1 MRSKAA
7 QFRTWLVVLIGIVL
21 SCLIWLWSVTPAIA
35 QDLPL
40 DSNIPTTLIEADGQY
55 APVPDWSQITFG
67 TLPAILTDGEFVAPD
82 DVNQLLGYDLSRSWQ
97 AGDVAASYLKLGD
110 FQTSLYP
117 QIFNLYTIAQ
127 TTNLDPSQVA
137 LSGLEMASWQTIDDL
152 VTAIPGLGNYSVSE
166 VAPIADLLKDKLS
179 SVPQM
184 WDEDA
189 IGIQST
195 IGEVLN
201 ANPDLG
207 KLSLGEL
214 ENLSGYSLTDIPD
227 LINAPLQNFNDWG
240 NSLIG
245 GVPGLADVP
254 LSQMPNPVSVFG
266 FLATVDVVYGT
277 AESDRRNTISG
288 STQEGF
294 SVPCQ
299 TNCAHVEFAG
309 NSTVYG
315 KQWISGKY
323 QEAKGGFG
331 VLGVVNGGKEPTGR
345 HPFGD
350 VFKVAVWDVEESTG
364 TVTTGLFFR
373 VCYRGIPDLG
383 CTPYFIGPVPFLSFR
398 ETEPMLVGLLDAF
411 GGASEPSE
419 IPAGVM
425 EKAQD
430 WGVPLSSLGSA
441 NLGSGKLCGEGLGGI
456 DFATLADAF
465 SGIEG
470 NYDSPGTYTCDGDSN
485 CGRGLGR
492 YQYMSYRSD
501 VRETISRQDGG
512 TAFLA
517 KVDSGATVSSA
528 ELTRFFPASD
538 QDALFKGDQT
548 RNIQQA
554 MSEGFS
560 GGRLVERVGQI
571 HYGGAGAPI
580 DGGASDVHG
589 RLTLKTYGEELRSNY
604 ESASQNK
611 GSQPCANDT
620 GGKSSGTLSSPV
632 TNAPVTSEFGHRD
645 SPCSGCSSFHKGI
658 DFGVPIGTPVQAADG
673 GTVAYAGWLSGY
685 GNTMIVDH
693 GNGTMTLYAHLDS
706 MDVKSGT
713 AVAKGQAIA
722 RSGDTGVGTGAHL
735 HFEVIEGATPGDWR
749 SGQSVDPRNY
759 VSF

>member
-1 MRSKAA
+1 
-7 QFRTWLVVLIGIVL
+7 
-21 SCLIWLWSVTPAIA
+21 
-35 QDLPL
+35 
-40 DSNIPTTLIEADGQY
+40 
-55 APVPDWSQITFG
+55 
-67 TLPAILTDGEFVAPD
+67 
-82 DVNQLLGYDLSRSWQ
+82 
-97 AGDVAASYLKLGD
+97 
-110 FQTSLYP
+110 
-117 QIFNLYTIAQ
+117 
-127 TTNLDPSQVA
+127 
-137 LSGLEMASWQTIDDL
+137 
-152 VTAIPGLGNYSVSE
+152 
-166 VAPIADLLKDKLS
+166 
-179 SVPQM
+179 
-184 WDEDA
+184 
-189 IGIQST
+189 
-195 IGEVLN
+195 
-201 ANPDLG
+201 
-207 KLSLGEL
+207 
-214 ENLSGYSLTDIPD
+214 
-227 LINAPLQNFNDWG
+227 
-240 NSLIG
+240 
-245 GVPGLADVP
+245 
-254 LSQMPNPVSVFG
+254 
-266 FLATVDVVYGT
+266 LATHLER
-277 AESDRRNTISG
+277 A
-288 STQEGF
+288 
-294 SVPCQ
+294 
-299 TNCAHVEFAG
+299 
-309 NSTVYG
+309 
-315 KQWISGKY
+315 
-323 QEAKGGFG
+323 
-331 VLGVVNGGKEPTGR
+331 GGKEPTGR

-350 VFKVAVWDVEESTG
+350 VFKVAIWDTDESAG

-411 GGASEPSE
+411 GGASEPSA

-430 WGVPLSSLGSA
+430 WGVSLASLSSTS
-441 NLGSGKLCGEGLGGI
+441 LGSGKLCGEGLGGI

-470 NYDSPGTYTCDGDSN
+470 NYDSPGTYTCDGDGN

-501 VRETISRQDGG
+501 VRETISGQDGG

-517 KVDSGATVSSA
+517 KVDSGAMISSA
-528 ELTRFFPASD
+528 ELARFFPASD

-604 ESASQNK
+604 ESVSNK
-611 GSQPCANDT
+611 GSKPCATAT
-620 GGKSSGTLSSPV
+620 GGKSSGTLLSPA

-706 MDVKSGT
+706 MDVKAGT
-713 AVAKGQAIA
+713 AVSQGQAIA

-749 SGQSVDPRNY
+749 SGQSADPRSY
-759 VSF
+759 VLF